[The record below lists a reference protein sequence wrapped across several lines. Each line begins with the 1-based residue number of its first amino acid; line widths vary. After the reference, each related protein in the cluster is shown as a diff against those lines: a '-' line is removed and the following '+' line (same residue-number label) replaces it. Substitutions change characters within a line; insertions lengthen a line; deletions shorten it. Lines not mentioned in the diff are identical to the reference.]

1 MPVPTR
7 LSASM
12 LISSRAVLLFVSSV
26 VQRSIVSEITYV
38 VVLIVSI
45 VMTHFHTIR
54 ARTYKRLSHRHGYVH
69 SLPHSVLVKLSPSVT
84 CTVRMC
90 SFRRGLT
97 RPYAPELTSVTNL
110 VQSFKPFNVSPL
122 NFHAYTLPGTAARG
136 QIPLQ
141 NP

>member
-7 LSASM
+7 LLASI

-26 VQRSIVSEITYV
+26 VQWSIVSEIAYV

-69 SLPHSVLVKLSPSVT
+69 SLPHSVLVKLSPSVP
-84 CTVRMC
+84 CTVGMC

-97 RPYAPELTSVTNL
+97 RPYASELASVTNL
-110 VQSFKPFNVSPL
+110 VQPFKPFNISPL